1 MKKHFWKI
9 VLATAVVLM
18 GGSIIYAQYASTKA
32 NEGVTLSPHVKGNPD
47 AAVVLTEYGDFQCPA
62 CAQFHPLVKDLVAQY
77 GDSIAFEY
85 KHFPLV
91 AIHPFAVPAAKAA
104 EAAGVQ
110 GKFFEMHDKLFE
122 NQNSWSRSAA
132 PQAFFVKYAEEIGLD
147 VPLFKQ
153 HMRAS
158 LIDDHVSSQ
167 FSEAQEK
174 GLTSTPSFLLNGVRM
189 EYTSY
194 ADFIAAIEVALGVST
209 STATSALQAAP
220 QTVEFG
226 IPAQ

>member
-9 VLATAVVLM
+9 VLAAAVVLM
-18 GGSIIYAQYASTKA
+18 GGSIMYAQYAGTKA
-32 NEGVTLSPHVKGNPD
+32 NEGVTLAPHIKGNPE
-47 AAVVLTEYGDFQCPA
+47 AEVVLTEYGDFQCPA
-62 CAQFHPLVKDLVAQY
+62 CAQFYPLVKDLMEQY
-77 GDSIAFEY
+77 GESIAFEY

-91 AIHPFAVPAAKAA
+91 SIHPFAVPAAKAA

-122 NQNSWSRSAA
+122 NQNAWSRSAA

-147 VPLFKQ
+147 VSLFKQ

-158 LIDDHVSSQ
+158 LIDDLISSQ

-174 GLTSTPSFLLNGVRM
+174 GLTSTPSFLLNGERM
-189 EYTSY
+189 QYTTY
-194 ADFIAAIEVALGVST
+194 ADFVATIEAALGVGTST
-209 STATSALQAAP
+209 STPEEPLETI
-220 QTVEFG
+220 EFG